1 MPSPRIFDAV
11 FFDLDGTL
19 LDTWPKLLETVNL
32 LLQPEGITVTGATMQ
47 AAYARGQNLQSFIR
61 SHSPQLALRDPAE
74 VHDLFWDRYMKN
86 DASVPLIPGADA
98 FLAQVFMD
106 GLKTAVVTNKRHGVA
121 IAETSRHPVV
131 GGIRHVFGACRGVRT
146 KPHPDLLLEAARELC
161 VPLDRVL
168 FVGDSDQDFRAARAA
183 DVQIV
188 LVAGDNEEKYR
199 HLLDISGTEQ
209 SVCLSY
215 RDVYTRHLGTNRKT
229 QDISRER

>member
-61 SHSPQLALRDPAE
+61 EHSPRLSKLDPDV
-74 VHDLFWDRYMKN
+74 VHDLFWDRYTEN
-86 DASVPLIPGADA
+86 AGDAPLISGADA

-106 GLKTAVVTNKRHGVA
+106 GLKTEVVTNKQHDVA
-121 IAETSRHPVV
+121 SIETSEHPVLS
-131 GGIRHVFGACRGVRT
+131 GIRHVFGAGRGVRA
-146 KPHPDLLLEAARELC
+146 KPHPDLLLEAAQELR